1 MQYWKVVSNT
11 NQHGPEC
18 VVGSSLSNTEQRE
31 EYFDFLI
38 MHWLSPHM
46 IRLQLEAY

>member
-1 MQYWKVVSNT
+1 MQYWKVDSAIS
-11 NQHGPEC
+11 QHAPEC